1 MKYFLLQMFLLSG
14 LLSSAQFKNIIVE
27 EVNNEG
33 SVSGRTYRIYV
44 EMTSLNDQLDIV
56 FGDSTNPLEI
66 KSTKPFYQSELGGA
80 LSTEI
85 NRKLSK
91 ENPMV
96 KYDSWLTIGAE
107 DNYDNFTTNFLL
119 NLDEFE
125 KNGGA
130 IVTRDGAWFCV
141 PTYKQ
146 VYCKEDKKI
155 LIMQITT
162 EGKVTGKINI
172 SGKTAA
178 GVNFEQRA
186 LTFTC
191 G

>member
-1 MKYFLLQMFLLSG
+1 MRYFLLQLFLLAG
-14 LLSSAQFKNIIVE
+14 ILANGQFKNIIVE
-27 EVNNEG
+27 EVNNAG
-33 SVSGRTYRIYV
+33 AVPGKTYRIYI

-56 FGDSTNPLEI
+56 FGDAANPLEI
-66 KSTKPFYQSELGGA
+66 KSTKPFYQCDLGGG

-85 NRKLSK
+85 NRKLAK
-91 ENPMV
+91 ENPKV
-96 KYDSWLTIGAE
+96 RYDSWLTIGAE

-119 NLDEFE
+119 NLDDFE
-125 KNGGA
+125 KSGGPIA
-130 IVTRDGAWFCV
+130 TKDGAWFCV

-178 GVNFEQRA
+178 GVNFEQRE